1 MYRLLVVDDEPII
14 VEGLFEKFQQLPDA
28 SLEVYKA
35 LGGEEALD
43 IARRVRI
50 DLLLTD
56 LKMPG
61 MDGLELQAAIA
72 RIWPKCKTIFLTG
85 HNDFSSIQ
93 SSLRGG
99 AFDYVLKMEKDD
111 AIIRSVLR
119 AAEAIAQQN
128 SYDRML
134 SDARASWTQALP
146 LLRKEYVLA
155 LLGEEVSTPKV
166 RAGRFAE
173 LKLPFR
179 ADDPVFLIVGKVDEW
194 REDVHSGDKSLFL
207 YGIHNVVEEH
217 FHDECHLVFVTYG
230 QDRFLWL
237 MQPKLAE
244 TGLRDAGEGARS
256 SHMLGMIESVQTAC
270 RTYLKLPCSFVAGCR
285 PCDWEELAKKFGRL
299 DFRLTQGLGL
309 GREMLLSDGFVSEA
323 SSPASPGSQGA
334 DDRLPESEIGQL
346 MHALERKDAID
357 FHRRLNALSSFVLEK
372 DGIRTGTALALFY
385 AIASAFLLLLN
396 RRGLLEEL
404 SERIGMNKL
413 LGAKEHAS
421 WAEAAKF
428 FGELADLVIE
438 RVEAESGREIRDV
451 VTRVQQHV
459 RHHLGG
465 DLSLA
470 RLAEI
475 VHLTPFYL
483 SRLYKQQTGHNLT
496 DYITDLKLAK
506 AKELLV
512 GSGKKIYEIGL
523 ELGFHSSPYFNHYF
537 KKMTGMTPQEYR
549 DTWSGGNVT

>member
-28 SLEVYKA
+28 PFEAYKA

-43 IARRVRI
+43 VARKVRI

-61 MDGLELQAAIA
+61 MDGLELQAEIV

-93 SSLRGG
+93 SSMRGG
-99 AFDYVLKMEKDD
+99 AFDYVLKMEKDET
-111 AIIRSVLR
+111 IIRTVLR
-119 AAEAIAQQN
+119 AAEAIARQN

-134 SDARASWTQALP
+134 SDARGSWRQALP

-155 LLGEEVSTPKV
+155 MLGGEASSPKI

-173 LKLPFR
+173 LQLPFR
-179 ADDPVFLIVGKVDEW
+179 ADDPVCLIVGKVDEW

-207 YGIHNVVEEH
+207 YGVHNVAEDH
-217 FHDECHLVFVTYG
+217 FRDECHLAFATYG

-237 MQPKLAE
+237 LQPKLAE
-244 TGLRDAGEGARS
+244 TGGRDAGDEAGSRR
-256 SHMLGMIESVQTAC
+256 MLGLIESVQTSC
-270 RTYLKLPCSFVAGCR
+270 RTYLKLPCSFVVGCR
-285 PCDWEELAKKFGRL
+285 PCEWEQLAKKFEQL
-299 DFRLTQGLGL
+299 NFRLTQGLGL
-309 GREMLLSDGFVSEA
+309 EREMLLSDGFVSEA
-323 SSPASPGSQGA
+323 SASAPPGSAAA
-334 DDRLPESEIGQL
+334 DGRLPESEIGLL

-357 FHRRLNALSSFVLEK
+357 FHRRLNLLSSFVLER
-372 DGIRTGTALALFY
+372 DGIRSGTALALFY
-385 AIASAFLLLLN
+385 AISSAFLLLLN
-396 RRGLLEEL
+396 RRGMLEEL

-413 LGAKEHAS
+413 LGAQEHAS
-421 WAEAAKF
+421 WAEAAKY

-451 VTRVQQHV
+451 VARIQRHV
-459 RHHLGG
+459 RDHLGG
-465 DLSLA
+465 DLSLVK
-470 RLAEI
+470 LAEI

-483 SRLYKQQTGHNLT
+483 SRLYKRQTGRNLT
-496 DYITDLKLAK
+496 EYIADLKLAK

-537 KKMTGMTPQEYR
+537 KKMSGMTPQEYR
-549 DTWSGGNVT
+549 DTWSGG